1 MSQPTPDERAAD
13 WLIRRDRGL
22 TPGEQDDYLQ
32 WLAADPRHGDALARQ
47 QATWREL
54 DLLADWRPEHAP
66 EPNPALLAPPRHA
79 TRRPLRWLALGALAA
94 AACVAL
100 AFFLNRETRP
110 TSSLV
115 SATPTVA
122 TGYEK
127 RLLDDGSVLELNR
140 GASVSVV
147 YTPTERRVRLLS
159 GEVHFTVAK
168 NPARPFI
175 VSAAGVETRAVG
187 TAFNVRLAAAAV
199 EVLVTE
205 GRVQVTP
212 SLAPD
217 SRSSD
222 TLAPPATAALV
233 SRGERVTIS
242 LASARANV
250 TWPPIVPIAVTAAE
264 IARALAWQP
273 RLLEFSSA
281 PLAQVVAEFNRYNT
295 LQISLA
301 DPDLASLPVIASFRS
316 DNAEGFVR
324 LLEATAGVRAERRGN
339 TILLRRANSP

>member
-32 WLAADPRHGDALARQ
+32 WLAADPRHSDAFARQ

-66 EPNPALLAPPRHA
+66 DANPALLTPPRHA
-79 TRRPLRWLALGALAA
+79 TRRPLRWLAPGALAA

-212 SLAPD
+212 SLATD
-217 SRSSD
+217 ARSSD
-222 TLAPPATAALV
+222 PLAPPETAALV

-242 LASARANV
+242 LAAARAPV
-250 TWPPIVPIAVTAAE
+250 TSPPIVPIAVTAAE

-301 DPDLASLPVIASFRS
+301 DPDLAGLPVIASFRS

-324 LLEATAGVRAERRGN
+324 LLEATAGVRAERRRD

>member
-32 WLAADPRHGDALARQ
+32 WLAADPRHGDAFARQ

-66 EPNPALLAPPRHA
+66 AANPALLAPPRHA
-79 TRRPLRWLALGALAA
+79 TRRPLRWLAPAAFAA

-110 TSSLV
+110 SSATA

-140 GASVSVV
+140 GACVFVA

-187 TAFNVRLAAAAV
+187 TAFNVRLAAAVV

-217 SRSSD
+217 ARSSD
-222 TLAPPATAALV
+222 PLAPPETAALV

-242 LASARANV
+242 LAADRTPGTSPPAR
-250 TWPPIVPIAVTAAE
+250 T
-264 IARALAWQP
+264 LAWQP

-281 PLAQVVAEFNRYNT
+281 PLAQVVAEFNRHNT
-295 LQISLA
+295 LQLSLA
-301 DPDLASLPVIASFRS
+301 DPDLASLPVTASFRS

-324 LLEATAGVRAERRGN
+324 LLEATAGVRAERRRD

>member
-32 WLAADPRHGDALARQ
+32 WLAADPRHGDAFARQ

-66 EPNPALLAPPRHA
+66 DANPALLTPPRHA
-79 TRRPLRWLALGALAA
+79 TRRPMRWLPPAAFAA
-94 AACVAL
+94 AACVGL

-110 TSSLV
+110 TSSLA

-140 GASVSVV
+140 GASVFVA

-175 VSAAGVETRAVG
+175 VGAAGVETRAVG

-212 SLAPD
+212 SLATD
-217 SRSSD
+217 ARSSD
-222 TLAPPATAALV
+222 PLAPPETAALV

-242 LASARANV
+242 LAADRTPV
-250 TWPPIVPIAVTAAE
+250 TAPPLAPIAVTAAE
-264 IARALAWQP
+264 IARTLAWQP

-281 PLAQVVAEFNRYNT
+281 PLAQVVAEFNRHNT
-295 LQISLA
+295 LQLSLA
-301 DPDLASLPVIASFRS
+301 DPALASLPVIASFRS

-324 LLEATAGVRAERRGN
+324 LLEATAGVRAERRGD